1 MKTIWFPMFVLLF
14 YNAAQSL
21 KECDHTY
28 YKVEIWSN
36 SKTLYINCLKNC
48 DDSINSC
55 QMTNCNLHHLNISD
69 LVTKN
74 CSSKDLLAFIDANTN
89 ISLDSVTILE
99 FNLYSKED
107 KTIKLS
113 QGLFEK
119 FPSLCQIHL
128 RHADLKLIGSE
139 IECPINFNQLI
150 IYRSNQAQLPIIIG
164 SNITKLKIDMW
175 PNLRNISRI
184 SNFKNLESFALKS
197 KQEQMIDLP
206 ENIFSK
212 NDKLKELF
220 FNGIS
225 PIWNSNSFIGLNS
238 LTKITFWG
246 CNFTAI
252 PDRLF
257 ANTPGLKELIWEYDV
272 CPASR
277 ERIMPNHMLDG
288 TGITKFVYHQKYQ
301 K

>member
-1 MKTIWFPMFVLLF
+1 MFLLLF
-14 YNAAQSL
+14 YNNVAHSL
-21 KECDHTY
+21 KECENTF

-36 SKTLYINCLKNC
+36 SKTLYIDCLKNC
-48 DDSINSC
+48 DDNINSC
-55 QMTNCNLHHLNISD
+55 QMKNCNLQHLNISD

-89 ISLDSVTILE
+89 ISLDLVTFFE

-107 KTIKLS
+107 KTIELS
-113 QGLFEK
+113 QGLFKK
-119 FPSLCQIHL
+119 FPSLCQIYL
-128 RHADLKLIGSE
+128 KHADLKLIGNMVW
-139 IECPINFNQLI
+139 PRNFNQLFM
-150 IYRSNQAQLPIIIG
+150 YKSSQSYLPVIIG
-164 SNITKLKIDMW
+164 SNITKLKIDSW

-184 SNFKNLESFALKS
+184 SHLENLDSFTLKFK
-197 KQEQMIDLP
+197 QGQMIDLP

-220 FNGIS
+220 FNRVS
-225 PIWNSNSFIGLNS
+225 PIWNSNSLVGLNN

-246 CNFTAI
+246 CNFTTI

-257 ANTPGLKELIWEYDV
+257 ANTPGLKELIWEHDV
-272 CPASR
+272 CPTSG
-277 ERIMPNHMLDG
+277 ERIMPNLMLDG
-288 TGITKFVYHQKYQ
+288 TGITKFVYQQKNQ